1 MRILVVSQYY
11 FPEQMRIIDI
21 CETLVSKGHQVSVV
35 TGIPNYPQGKFYK
48 GYSWFKKRKEIINGV
63 EVFRLPIIPRGKT
76 FIGLSLNYFSF
87 VFSGWWFSRFSQKE
101 SEIVLNYEVSPMT
114 QCLVG
119 IWFANRRKIPCVSY
133 ITDLWPESV
142 QVITGVSSPIIIQ
155 PIGKMVDSIYKRS
168 TRILTSSESFIEA
181 IANRG
186 ISKEKMEFWPQYAED
201 FYQPIEKD
209 NLENNLIQRNNKL
222 NIVFA
227 GNVGIAQGLEI
238 LIPVAK
244 KAKSSGLEICFV
256 IIGDGRAKED
266 LQKQV
271 VTEDL
276 IGYFL
281 FIEKQSVTK
290 IPEYLAFADVAL
302 VVLKKSPIFS
312 LTIPSKV
319 QSYLACGIP
328 VIVSADG
335 EVQQVVKEA
344 KAGFV
349 ADSEDAEGLFK
360 AIVDFSK
367 LDKQEREMFRNNA
380 KDYSEKMFS
389 KEKLI
394 YRLEDIFH
402 SLEQENGHI

>member
-48 GYSWFKKRKEIINGV
+48 GYGWFKKRKEIINGV
-63 EVFRLPIIPRGKT
+63 EIYRLPIVPRGKN

-87 VFSGWWFSRFSQKE
+87 VFSGWIFSFRKNPEADMVFTY
-101 SEIVLNYEVSPMT
+101 EISPIT

-119 IWFANRRKIPCVSY
+119 IWIGNRKRIPIVSY
-133 ITDLWPESV
+133 ILDLWPESFQAV
-142 QVITGVSSPIIIQ
+142 TGISSHWILRYLQ
-155 PIGKMVDSIYKRS
+155 RMVDYVYRKS
-168 TRILTSSESFIEA
+168 TKILTSSKSYIQTIEKRDTPLDK
-181 IANRG
+181 I
-186 ISKEKMEFWPQYAED
+186 EFWPQYAEE
-201 FYQPIEKD
+201 FYQPIKKN
-209 NLENNLIQRNNKL
+209 NLENELLQQNGKL

-244 KAKSSGLEICFV
+244 KIKSSGLAICFV
-256 IIGDGRAKED
+256 IIGDGRAKES
-266 LQKQV
+266 LQKQIATANL
-271 VTEDL
+271 TE
-276 IGYFL
+276 YFL
-281 FIEKQSVTK
+281 FIEKQPATK
-290 IPEYLAFADVAL
+290 IPAYLACTDAAL
-302 VVLKKSPIFS
+302 VVLKKSLIFS
-312 LTIPSKV
+312 KTIPAKV

-360 AIVDFSK
+360 AIVAFSK
-367 LDKQEREMFRNNA
+367 LDIQERGMLRNNA

-394 YRLEDIFH
+394 CRLEDIFQ
-402 SLEQENGHI
+402 SLEQENGHV